1 MAESLHPLA
10 PHSIPFFLPDA
21 DGGDQLMTTMLV
33 GLVVAIVVLGSL
45 YMRLHSL
52 PERIAHGND
61 RMQFEIVAILA
72 LLALFTHNN
81 LFWVAALLLAFVRL
95 PDFVTP
101 LGSISESLRTLARR
115 EPAARTVSGAVPD
128 DPPDALPPDVPLPDV
143 PPPDALASDLPRA
156 TALPAKT
163 VAGGEPG
170 GADADVA
177 KPAGPDAQTDGRS

>member
-128 DPPDALPPDVPLPDV
+128 DPPDAPPPDV
-143 PPPDALASDLPRA
+143 PPPDAPASDLPRA

>member
-10 PHSIPFFLPDA
+10 PHHIPFFLPDA
-21 DGGDQLMTTMLV
+21 DGGDRLMTTMFV
-33 GLVVAIVVLGSL
+33 GLVVAVVVLGSL

-81 LFWVAALLLAFVRL
+81 LFWVAALLLAFIRL

-101 LGSISESLRTLARR
+101 LGSIADSLGTLARR
-115 EPAARTVSGAVPD
+115 ERVARTVAGTVPD
-128 DPPDALPPDVPLPDV
+128 DPPDALRSDV
-143 PPPDALASDLPRA
+143 PPPDAPVSDIPVSDAPPA
-156 TALPAKT
+156 TAAPAKT
-163 VAGGEPG
+163 AVEDQASVTDAGGAEP
-170 GADADVA
+170 AR
-177 KPAGPDAQTDGRS
+177 PDAQSPGRP

>member
-1 MAESLHPLA
+1 MVESLHPLA

-33 GLVVAIVVLGSL
+33 GLVVAIVALGSL

-101 LGSISESLRTLARR
+101 IGSIAESLRVLARR
-115 EPAARTVSGAVPD
+115 EPVAQAGRDTVSE
-128 DPPDALPPDVPLPDV
+128 DPTQPPMPDALHREESRAD
-143 PPPDALASDLPRA
+143 DA
-156 TALPAKT
+156 PA
-163 VAGGEPG
+163 A
-170 GADADVA
+170 
-177 KPAGPDAQTDGRS
+177 PAGEVDAEAPSSSPSPADTQTTGRN

>member
-1 MAESLHPLA
+1 MTESLHPLA
-10 PHSIPFFLPDA
+10 PHHIPFFLPDA
-21 DGGDQLMTTMLV
+21 DGGDRLMTTMLV
-33 GLVVAIVVLGSL
+33 GLVIAVVALGSL

-101 LGSISESLRTLARR
+101 LGSIADSLGTLARR
-115 EPAARTVSGAVPD
+115 ERVARTVAGARPG
-128 DPPDALPPDVPLPDV
+128 DPPHAPPQDVPLSDASRPDVPQ
-143 PPPDALASDLPRA
+143 A
-156 TALPAKT
+156 TAPPAKT
-163 VAGGEPG
+163 AVEGQDSATEAGGAEPVRPG
-170 GADADVA
+170 TQS
-177 KPAGPDAQTDGRS
+177 PGRP

>member
-33 GLVVAIVVLGSL
+33 GLIIAVVALGSL

-81 LFWVAALLLAFVRL
+81 LFWVAALLLAFIRL

-101 LGSISESLRTLARR
+101 LGSIAESLKSMAHRK
-115 EPAARTVSGAVPD
+115 PAARAVPEMRVADQPAMSRPD
-128 DPPDALPPDVPLPDV
+128 DPPSDAPQDGADQ
-143 PPPDALASDLPRA
+143 A
-156 TALPAKT
+156 TT
-163 VAGGEPG
+163 VAGEETSVG
-170 GADADVA
+170 DADVV
-177 KPAGPDAQTDGRS
+177 KPARSDAQSPGRT